1 MLYRVIKCEYR
12 DNGNRCIYY
21 LNDRSLVQESR
32 LVPVPFS
39 LRFYDARQCM
49 IYSDAIRQ
57 QMKQAVMLYK
67 KQH

>member
-1 MLYRVIKCEYR
+1 MLYRVIKCEYW

-21 LNDRSLVQESR
+21 LNDLSLVQESR

-39 LRFYDARQCM
+39 LRFYDARQRM
-49 IYSDAIRQ
+49 IYSDAISQ
-57 QMKQAVMLYK
+57 QMKQAVMHYK

>member
-21 LNDRSLVQESR
+21 LNDRSLVQKSR

-57 QMKQAVMLYK
+57 QMKQAVMRYK

>member
-21 LNDRSLVQESR
+21 LNNRSLVQESR